1 MRIFNNIIQK
11 LAFAGL
17 VPTHGSRTSFSSLS
31 ISLIEVK
38 KHMREAQNDTM
49 IFTDYRK
56 QKD

>member
-1 MRIFNNIIQK
+1 MQIFNNIIQK
-11 LAFAGL
+11 LAFARL
-17 VPTHGSRTSFSSLS
+17 VPTRGSGTSFSSLS

-38 KHMREAQNDTM
+38 KHMREARNDTM